1 MAPAGGL
8 HLDSALAAARSKQ
21 STRLQRTNVLPAGI
35 TYIEPF
41 EAVAYVIAID
51 IFLAGQ
57 AWCVGVAAKT
67 YLSGG
72 YLSEDRNNRRLNF
85 SMTTD

>member
-1 MAPAGGL
+1 M
-8 HLDSALAAARSKQ
+8 
-21 STRLQRTNVLPAGI
+21 
-35 TYIEPF
+35 
-41 EAVAYVIAID
+41 AYVIAID

-57 AWCVGVAAKT
+57 AWCVAAKT

-85 SMTTD
+85 SMTTDYRDEQGSPAGASGTVTGLYKYKPRTSAVAPGFGPLSVRP